1 MLLKNNTCRKLE
13 VLIDDKHFVW
23 NPSESVEI
31 EEKYV
36 NFVMMIQPL
45 LTKVEEV
52 EIHTKPVEMKVVKNV
67 KNKKSRK

>member
-1 MLLKNNTCRKLE
+1 ME
-13 VLIDDKHFVW
+13 VLIDDKHLVW
-23 NPSESVEI
+23 NPQESVEI

>member
-1 MLLKNNTCRKLE
+1 MLLKNSTCRKLE
-13 VLIDDKHFVW
+13 VLIDDKHLVW
-23 NPSESVEI
+23 NPQESVEV

>member
-23 NPSESVEI
+23 NPQESVEI

-52 EIHTKPVEMKVVKNV
+52 EIHTEPVEMKVVKNV

>member
-1 MLLKNNTCRKLE
+1 ME